1 MIDKSR
7 DCDKCVHAQICA
19 YRKQREE
26 EIKQLEY
33 KAKLIENQQ
42 FTYAVNCMHFLDK
55 YGKTNIILPQ
65 RGEPTI

>member
-7 DCDKCVHAQICA
+7 DCGKCIHAPICA

-42 FTYAVNCMHFLDK
+42 FTYAVNCRHFINGTGD
-55 YGKTNIILPQ
+55 TRFIPQ
-65 RGEPTI
+65 SGEPT